1 MFDTVLRSGSTGPQ
15 VEYLQSVL
23 NRLGFSVGT
32 VDGIFGPRTERGVRR
47 FQEKNGLTADGIVGP
62 KTWAALRPYLTGY
75 VERKVRS
82 GDTFYLIAKEYGS
95 SVASIEAANP
105 SVDPLNL
112 KIGQSLIIPIS
123 AMTVPTDVSYGYQL
137 LKFNLDSFK
146 KRYPFLQQGSMGKSV
161 LGNDLCYVRF
171 GRGEKELFYN
181 AAHHANEWITSVVMM
196 RFIEQLCNAYVNG
209 GSIGGESAREIYD
222 RVSLYIAPMVNPDG
236 VDLVTGYYPKGSVPY
251 ERALKLSVAG
261 VPFPDGWKANITGTD
276 LNLNYPAE
284 WEAAKQL
291 KYALG
296 YTSPRPFGYV
306 GEYPFSAPESH
317 AVGEFTKA
325 HRFLLTLSYHTQGE
339 IIFWK
344 FLDYNPPESRRIG
357 EIFAQLSGYSLEET
371 PTNMGY
377 AGYKDWFIQE
387 YNRPG
392 YTVEVGRG
400 RNPLPIGQFDTIY
413 ADNIGILSQ
422 APLLI

>member
-1 MFDTVLRSGSTGPQ
+1 MFDTLLRSGSVGPR
-15 VEYLQSVL
+15 VEYLQSLL
-23 NRLGFSVGT
+23 NRLGFAVGA
-32 VDGIFGPRTERGVRR
+32 VDGIFGQRTERGVRR
-47 FQEKNGLTADGIVGP
+47 FQEKNGLTPDGIVGP
-62 KTWAALRPYLTGY
+62 KTWAALRPYMTGY
-75 VERKVRS
+75 VEYTVKG

-95 SVASIEAANP
+95 SVAAIEAANP
-105 SVDPLNL
+105 TVDPLNL
-112 KIGQSLIIPIS
+112 RIGQKITVPIS
-123 AMTVPTDVSYGYQL
+123 ALTVPTDVSYGYPL
-137 LKFNLDSFK
+137 LKLNLESFN
-146 KRYPFLQQGSMGKSV
+146 KRYPFLDQGSMGRSV
-161 LGNDLCYVRF
+161 LGKELYYVKF

-181 AAHHANEWITSVVMM
+181 ASHHANEWITSVVMM

-209 GSIGGESAREIYD
+209 GRIGGESAAEIFD
-222 RVSLYIAPMVNPDG
+222 RVTLYIAPMVNPDG
-236 VDLVTGYYPKGSVPY
+236 VDLVTGYSEKGSSPY
-251 ERALKLSVAG
+251 ERALRLNVAG
-261 VPFPDGWKANITGTD
+261 VPFPDGWKANIAGTD

-306 GEYPFSAPESH
+306 GEYPFSAPESR
-317 AVGEFTKA
+317 AVGEFTKN
-325 HRFLLTLSYHTQGE
+325 HNFLLTLSYHSQGE

-344 FLDYNPPESRRIG
+344 FLDYLPPESRRIG
-357 EIFAQLSGYSLEET
+357 ELFSQLSGYSLEET

-400 RNPLPIGQFDTIY
+400 RNPLPISQFGVIY